1 MWAVLFTPETR
12 RAQRKRRDLSVLSLR
27 ILRVLCVSAVS
38 LTALLF
44 ATVLITNAQEP
55 TQDDVNRVANQL
67 YCPVCENITLANCPT
82 QACIQWRARIRD
94 ELAAGK
100 SDEEIIQGFVRDY
113 GMRVVGEPP
122 IPLLWWL
129 PPLGLAAAAVFLVW
143 LLRSWAK
150 RPRPATVEAEPIPL
164 PEDADEYRARLEREL
179 REEV

>member
-1 MWAVLFTPETR
+1 MPDVLFTTEAQ
-12 RAQRKRRDLSVLSLR
+12 RAQKERRDLPVLSLC
-27 ILRVLCVSAVS
+27 IFCVSAVS
-38 LTALLF
+38 LIVLLL
-44 ATVLITNAQEP
+44 AISVVYAQEP

-129 PPLGLAAAAVFLVW
+129 PPLALAAAAVFLFW
-143 LLRSWAK
+143 LLHSWAR
-150 RPRPATVEAEPIPL
+150 RPRRATAEVEPIAL
-164 PEDADEYRARLEREL
+164 HEDADEYRARLEREL
-179 REEV
+179 REEFN

>member
-1 MWAVLFTPETR
+1 MDVL
-12 RAQRKRRDLSVLSLR
+12 KRRDRRGGYSSLALFVSFAVLLALLWGVSP
-27 ILRVLCVSAVS
+27 VSA
-38 LTALLF
+38 
-44 ATVLITNAQEP
+44 QGP

-100 SDEEIIQGFVRDY
+100 SDQEIIEGFVRDY

-129 PPLGLAAAAVFLVW
+129 PPLGLAAAAVFLFW
-143 LLRSWAK
+143 LLRSWAR
-150 RPRPATVEAEPIPL
+150 RPRPVTADAEPIPL

-179 REEV
+179 REEVG

>member
-1 MWAVLFTPETR
+1 MELFNRRDRRGRKAFYHLFALFASFAVLSALFFGV
-12 RAQRKRRDLSVLSLR
+12 S
-27 ILRVLCVSAVS
+27 IVSA
-38 LTALLF
+38 
-44 ATVLITNAQEP
+44 QGP

-129 PPLGLAAAAVFLVW
+129 PPLGLAAAAVFLAW
-143 LLRSWAK
+143 LLRSWAR
-150 RPRPATVEAEPIPL
+150 RPRPATAEVEPNPL
-164 PEDADEYRARLEREL
+164 PEDADEYRARLEREV